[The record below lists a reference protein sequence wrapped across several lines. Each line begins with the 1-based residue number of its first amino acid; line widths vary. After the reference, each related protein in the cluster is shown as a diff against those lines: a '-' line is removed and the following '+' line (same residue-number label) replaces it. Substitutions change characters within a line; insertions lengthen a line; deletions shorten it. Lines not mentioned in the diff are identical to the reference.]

1 MLNQLVC
8 KMYQIYISKNQNDIQ
23 EILDPTGQVSAG
35 LSKQIMKNK
44 ATLRLTVRD
53 IFYTQDMEGWTYFEQ
68 VIEYFRL
75 QRDSRVATISFTWR
89 FGQAMKQTVK
99 RNNGADEE
107 INRVGSA
114 N

>member
-1 MLNQLVC
+1 
-8 KMYQIYISKNQNDIQ
+8 
-23 EILDPTGQVSAG
+23 
-35 LSKQIMKNK
+35 
-44 ATLRLTVRD
+44 
-53 IFYTQDMEGWTYFEQ
+53 MEGWTYFQQ